1 MARGLLQRIEQAA
14 RSGGS
19 GTAAGGGG
27 RSAGAG
33 SSSTQISILEHV
45 QTLLN
50 TRQGSSQLDAS
61 YGIPDITDVLHSLP
75 GGMPVLR
82 GMIEDCIRRH
92 EPRLAGIRVAS
103 LARDDTEL
111 YLRFEVQAK
120 LATGGSIRFETEVSR
135 AGRVRVR

>member
-14 RSGGS
+14 RSAEFG
-19 GTAAGGGG
+19 AAGGTG
-27 RSAGAG
+27 RAAAGP
-33 SSSTQISILEHV
+33 SSTQVSILEHV

-50 TRQGSSQLDAS
+50 TRQGSSRLDPA

-82 GMIEDCIRRH
+82 GMIEECIRRH
-92 EPRLAGIRVAS
+92 EPRLTNIRVAS
-103 LARDDTEL
+103 LDKDETEL

-120 LATGGSIRFETEVSR
+120 LAAGGSMRFETEVSR